1 MLFERFLCCD
11 SIYRKNMT
19 HYRPFEDEGESDELC
34 AEKIRDLIREE
45 VLIVTPS
52 KRVYKQRKKLKDGNI
67 KQYQTRDL
75 YIRIPSSSK
84 IRSEKPVAVIT
95 WEGIER
101 LMTAKE
107 AYNISDRAL
116 SSIFAELMAF
126 Y

>member
-1 MLFERFLCCD
+1 
-11 SIYRKNMT
+11 MT
-19 HYRPFEDEGESDELC
+19 RYRPFEDEGESDELC

-84 IRSEKPVAVIT
+84 IRGEKPVAVIT

>member
-1 MLFERFLCCD
+1 
-11 SIYRKNMT
+11 MT
-19 HYRPFEDEGESDELC
+19 HYRPFEDEEESEELC
-34 AEKIRDLIREE
+34 AEKIRDLIRDE

-52 KRVYKQRKKLKDGNI
+52 KRIYKQRKKLKDGSVRE
-67 KQYQTRDL
+67 YQTTDL

-84 IRSEKPVAVIT
+84 IKGEKPVAVIT

-101 LMTAKE
+101 LMIVKE

>member
-1 MLFERFLCCD
+1 
-11 SIYRKNMT
+11 MT
-19 HYRPFEDEGESDELC
+19 HYRSFVDGGESDELC

-52 KRVYKQRKKLKDGNI
+52 KRVYKQVKKLKDGSI
-67 KQYQTRDL
+67 KEYRITDL

-84 IRSEKPVAVIT
+84 IRGDKPVAVIT

-101 LMTAKE
+101 LMIIKE
-107 AYNISDRAL
+107 AYNIPDRML
-116 SSIFAELMAF
+116 SSIFAEMMAF

>member
-1 MLFERFLCCD
+1 
-11 SIYRKNMT
+11 MT
-19 HYRPFEDEGESDELC
+19 HYRSFVDGGESDELC

-52 KRVYKQRKKLKDGNI
+52 KRVYKQVKKLKDGSI
-67 KQYQTRDL
+67 KEYRITDL

-101 LMTAKE
+101 LMIIKE
-107 AYNISDRAL
+107 AYNIPDRML
-116 SSIFAELMAF
+116 SSIFAEMMAF

>member
-1 MLFERFLCCD
+1 
-11 SIYRKNMT
+11 MT
-19 HYRPFEDEGESDELC
+19 HYRPFVDEEESDELRV
-34 AEKIRDLIREE
+34 EKIRDLIRDEI
-45 VLIVTPS
+45 LIVTPL
-52 KRVYKQRKKLKDGNI
+52 KRTYKQRKRLKDGSI
-67 KQYQTRDL
+67 KEYRTTDL

-84 IRSEKPVAVIT
+84 IEEDKPVAVIT